1 MASGGNACDVKKS
14 GAVGD
19 NSTDDTAAIQKAIDE
34 CRALHPGGAVVVL
47 SGPATYRVTASVE
60 LGSNL
65 TVLIDKETTLFS
77 AKTPPAP
84 CNDTVARSSGTT
96 CEEVPAYTPMP
107 VVQNPRCPTLYWAH
121 LDTSVL
127 CGSNLTNVAILGAD
141 QNSSVVDG
149 GGNAWYWRWKN
160 GLDGPRLFE
169 VAWSTN
175 VTLAH
180 ATFQNSGG
188 WTVHPTFCDGVLAH
202 HIRILNPRWVGE

>member
-65 TVLIDKETTLFS
+65 TILIDKETTLFS
-77 AKTPPAP
+77 AKTPPTP

-96 CEEVPAYTPMP
+96 CSASPA
-107 VVQNPRCPTLYWAH
+107 R
-121 LDTSVL
+121 
-127 CGSNLTNVAILGAD
+127 LT
-141 QNSSVVDG
+141 
-149 GGNAWYWRWKN
+149 
-160 GLDGPRLFE
+160 
-169 VAWSTN
+169 T
-175 VTLAH
+175 
-180 ATFQNSGG
+180 
-188 WTVHPTFCDGVLAH
+188 
-202 HIRILNPRWVGE
+202 